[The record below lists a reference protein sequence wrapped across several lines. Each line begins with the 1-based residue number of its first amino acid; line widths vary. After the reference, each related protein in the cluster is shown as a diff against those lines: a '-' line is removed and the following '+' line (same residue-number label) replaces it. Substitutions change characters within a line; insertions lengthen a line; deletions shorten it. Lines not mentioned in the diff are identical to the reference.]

1 MQTPKFQLYALDPLV
16 LDAYLREWILR
27 AYPGGSLPPSTKFSI
42 SLARAPLDEYTRRIA
57 LFGYGAW
64 AMLERDGEPC
74 LLAGMAACKYDEHHP
89 GFFTLEY
96 NATGQIVAAG
106 YWKRD
111 DPDNW
116 QRCEADDLPPTFKQQ
131 A

>member
-1 MQTPKFQLYALDPLV
+1 MRGPKFQLYALDSVV

-27 AYPGGSLPPSTKFSI
+27 TYPGGSLPTATEFSA
-42 SLARAPLDEYTRRIA
+42 SLDRAPLDEHMRRIA
-57 LFGYGAW
+57 LFGYGRW
-64 AMLERDGEPC
+64 AMLERDGEPY

-96 NATGQIVAAG
+96 SAAGHLVAAG

-111 DPDNW
+111 DPGEW
-116 QRCEADDLPPTFKQQ
+116 LSCEGADLPRTFKQQ